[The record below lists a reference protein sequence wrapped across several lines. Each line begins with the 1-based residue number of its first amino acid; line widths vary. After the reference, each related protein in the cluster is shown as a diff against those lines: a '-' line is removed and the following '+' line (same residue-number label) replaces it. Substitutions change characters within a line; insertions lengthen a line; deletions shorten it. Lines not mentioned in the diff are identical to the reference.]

1 MKDNVDNLIRM
12 ANRIGS
18 FFEAQP
24 NQEENLASI
33 ATHIRNFWEPRMRRA
48 LLDFL
53 DANPNGATANEALS
67 EITLQAIER
76 NKEQLRPAA

>member
-1 MKDNVDNLIRM
+1 MHDSVDNLIRM

-24 NQEENLASI
+24 DRAESLTGI
-33 ATHIRNFWEPRMRRA
+33 ATHIRNFWEPRMRSA

-53 DANPNGATANEALS
+53 DEHPNGATANAALS
-67 EITLQAIER
+67 AITLQAIER
-76 NKEQLRPAA
+76 NKDWLRPAS